1 MMVIGKV
8 PTALSVAGLAM
19 LLLAGCAQ
27 VAHGKTA
34 MEMLQE
40 APKPKFREGH
50 TLLPLSRWG
59 WTMPFDVRVELAE
72 HWGYA
77 LEFGGYAT
85 PDYVKQLDDPNS
97 IPSKLCALTAA
108 DPKRYPLLIALFKDE
123 RLDDG
128 LSSAG
133 KVRSTAGRRLSTGE
147 R

>member
-1 MMVIGKV
+1 MMVARNVLAAV
-8 PTALSVAGLAM
+8 PVAGLVM
-19 LLLAGCAQ
+19 FLLAGCAQ
-27 VAHGKTA
+27 VAHAKTA
-34 MEMLQE
+34 MEMLRE

-85 PDYVKQLDDPNS
+85 PDYVKQLDDPAS

-108 DPKRYPLLIALFKDE
+108 DPKRDRK
-123 RLDDG
+123 
-128 LSSAG
+128 S
-133 KVRSTAGRRLSTGE
+133 VV
-147 R
+147 